1 MDLARANILVDTLM
15 NTAHDLSNLA
25 AEERDPI
32 VSDWLMQMSRS
43 VGIHAVKVAALPLSD
58 THPRKVNGA
67 ECEPGFVMLGDDERR
82 QVEDLPALPVGMSVS
97 NMVDG
102 YSGH

>member
-15 NTAHDLSNLA
+15 NTAHDLANLA

-58 THPRKVNGA
+58 PHPKPDDRGF
-67 ECEPGFVMLGDDERR
+67 ELPGDEGRR
-82 QVEDLPALPVGMSVS
+82 QVEGLPALPVGMSVS
-97 NMVDG
+97 NMADG